1 MAWPGP
7 LGETLFLARPSAIF
21 FALCLKRPGLGLV
34 ESVVTLAD
42 QRLEGGVVD
51 FFAVDFFAD
60 FLVVAMFGFLR
71 LEV

>member
-1 MAWPGP
+1 
-7 LGETLFLARPSAIF
+7 
-21 FALCLKRPGLGLV
+21 
-34 ESVVTLAD
+34 VTLAD